1 MKKIGFIDYYLN
13 EWHADNYPAMIEQAT
28 NGEYKVCYAYGHI
41 DPPAGG
47 WQKSNA
53 QWAKDLGIELLD
65 SIEEVI
71 EKSDCL
77 VVLSP
82 DNPEMHELLCDLP
95 LKSGK
100 LTYVDKTFAPDK
112 ESAIRIFANAE
123 AHNTPCFSSSALRFA
138 SELDEIDTDNIYKIY
153 SEGPNDV
160 EIYLIHQIE
169 TIIRLMNSR
178 AKRIMF
184 LGDELHPSMII
195 EFVDGRYAQLYHRK
209 DSTGSFRITTVD
221 QDNNAK
227 YYDIQSDYFGNFI
240 KAMIRFF
247 ETGEAPV
254 SHEQTIDVMAVRS
267 AAIKAADTPFEWI
280 EL

>member
-41 DPPAGG
+41 DPPEGG

-53 QWAKDLGIELLD
+53 QWAQDLGIELLD
-65 SIEEVI
+65 SIEEVV

-82 DNPEMHELLCDLP
+82 DNPEMHELLCELP

-100 LTYVDKTFAPDK
+100 RTYVDKTFAPDK
-112 ESAIRIFANAE
+112 ETAIRIFANAE
-123 AHNTPCFSSSALRFA
+123 AHNTPCYSSSALRFA

-153 SEGPNDV
+153 SEGPNNM

-169 TIIRLMNSR
+169 PIVRLMNSR

-195 EFVDGRYAQLYHRK
+195 EFADGRYAQLYHRN

-221 QDNNAK
+221 QNNNAK

-240 KAMIRFF
+240 KGMIRFF
-247 ETGEAPV
+247 ETGETPV
-254 SHEQTIDVMAVRS
+254 THEQTIDVMALCS
-267 AAIKAADTPFEWI
+267 TAIQAAATPFEWI

>member
-13 EWHADNYPAMIEQAT
+13 EWHADNYPDMIAKAT
-28 NGEYKVCYAYGHI
+28 DGEYKVCYAYGHI
-41 DPPAGG
+41 DPPVESGL
-47 WQKSNA
+47 KSNV
-53 QWAKDLGIELLD
+53 QWAKEHGIELLD
-65 SIEEVI
+65 TIEEVI

-100 LTYVDKTFAPDK
+100 RTYVDKTFAPDK

-138 SELDEIDTDNIYKIY
+138 SELDEINTDNIYKIY
-153 SEGPNDV
+153 SEGPNSLS
-160 EIYLIHQIE
+160 IYVIHQIE
-169 TIIRLMNSR
+169 PIIRLMNSR

-184 LGDELHPSMII
+184 LGDELHPSLII
-195 EFVDGRYAQLYHRK
+195 EFADGRYAQLYHRN
-209 DSTGSFRITTVD
+209 DENGSFRITAVD
-221 QDNNAK
+221 KDNNAK
-227 YYDIQSDYFGNFI
+227 YYEIQSDFFGNFI
-240 KAMIRFF
+240 KGMIEFF
-247 ETGEAPV
+247 KTGEAPV
-254 SHEQTIDVMAVRS
+254 THEQTIDVIAVRR
-267 AAIKAADTPFEWI
+267 AAIRAASTPFEWI